1 MNILIF
7 SWRGPGHPNAGG
19 AEQVTQEHAK
29 AWISAGHNV
38 TLFTSW
44 FDGAKKCEI
53 IDGVEVVRKGNQI
66 ITVQIFAFFWYLF
79 GRHKNFDLVVDQFH
93 GIPFFTPFFVRCKTL
108 AFIHEVAR
116 DVWSMN
122 PWKYPLNIIPTIL
135 GPKVEKFVFR
145 YIYKRTVFLTVSDS
159 TKDDLVNLGIRK
171 QNVNV
176 INNGII
182 TPKLLPNLKKDIIK
196 TAMFLGAIA
205 TDKGIEDV
213 IKVFY
218 EMDRKD
224 DQWKYWVVG
233 KAAPLEL
240 DRLRKW
246 IDNFNLR
253 DKVKVWGYVSDKKKF
268 ELLSRA
274 HILINTSFHEGWGL
288 VNLEANSVGTPVAG
302 YSVHGVRDSVLD
314 GKTGLLV
321 GKGEVR
327 ELSSK
332 ILKLVQDK
340 LTYEKMCKE
349 CLKWSSKFSWEKSG
363 KQSLVL
369 IESL

>member
-7 SWRGPGHPNAGG
+7 SWRGPGHPNEGG
-19 AEQVTQEHAK
+19 AEQVTHEHAK
-29 AWISAGHNV
+29 AWVRAGHNV
-38 TLFTSW
+38 TLFTSS
-44 FDGAKKCEI
+44 FDGAKRFEEL
-53 IDGVEVVRKGNQI
+53 DGVKIIRSGDQI
-66 ITVQIFAFFWYLF
+66 LTVQIRAFVWYMF
-79 GRHKNFDLVVDQFH
+79 SKHPKYDLVVDQFH
-93 GIPFFTPFFVRCKTL
+93 GIPFFTPLFVRCKIL

-122 PWKYPLNIIPTIL
+122 PWKYPLNTIPTIL
-135 GPKVEKFVFR
+135 GPKVEKFVFK
-145 YIYKRTVFLTVSDS
+145 YIYKKIIFLTVSDS
-159 TKDDLVNLGIRK
+159 TKGDLVKMGVRK

-182 TPKLLPNLKKDIIK
+182 TPKPMPNLKKDKIK

-224 DQWKYWVVG
+224 DQWKYWIVG

-240 DRLRKW
+240 ERLRKW
-246 IDNFNLR
+246 IDNFNLK
-253 DKVKVWGYVSDKKKF
+253 DKVKIWGYVSNKKKF

-274 HILINTSFHEGWGL
+274 HVLVNTSFHEGWGL

-302 YSVHGVRDSVLD
+302 YSVHGIKDSVID

-321 GKGEVR
+321 GRGEIR

-332 ILKLVQDK
+332 ILEFTRDESG
-340 LTYEKMCKE
+340 YEKMCKE
-349 CLKWSSKFSWEKSG
+349 CLKWSSKFSWVKSG
-363 KQSLVL
+363 EQSLEL